1 MPDATAKPV
10 IRIASVQQPPERVVI
25 DTTQPTII
33 PPPTMVV
40 KEDAIASKP
49 PLQSYA
55 SVAPISTLADV
66 DQKKR
71 KASKRQIPKL
81 APNRP
86 QFASHPVPASRSPA
100 TTVAPVRLSFI
111 DYISSQL
118 RRNLFNLNWAFALL
132 GGSGAGFHSPQRARR
147 LRHASQKTAWMVDP
161 QMPCTLFILAILSPR
176 NIFDTAKRRI
186 QRIAKIRWRKW
197 REVKRNAVG
206 TDWYFHGPEQC
217 PEPLYW
223 HFLSIHLGDPAGIIN
238 VM

>member
-1 MPDATAKPV
+1 MPIRRYLTWVGTSLLALLFLADWLLPKSLPEPMPDATAKPV

-118 RRNLFNLNWAFALL
+118 RRNLFNLN
-132 GGSGAGFHSPQRARR
+132 
-147 LRHASQKTAWMVDP
+147 
-161 QMPCTLFILAILSPR
+161 
-176 NIFDTAKRRI
+176 
-186 QRIAKIRWRKW
+186 
-197 REVKRNAVG
+197 
-206 TDWYFHGPEQC
+206 
-217 PEPLYW
+217 
-223 HFLSIHLGDPAGIIN
+223 
-238 VM
+238 

>member
-1 MPDATAKPV
+1 MPIRRYITWVGTSLLALLFLADWLLPNSLPEPMPDATAKPV

-49 PLQSYA
+49 LPLQSYA

-86 QFASHPVPASRSPA
+86 QFASHPVPASRGAA

-118 RRNLFNLNWAFALL
+118 RRNLFNLN
-132 GGSGAGFHSPQRARR
+132 
-147 LRHASQKTAWMVDP
+147 
-161 QMPCTLFILAILSPR
+161 
-176 NIFDTAKRRI
+176 
-186 QRIAKIRWRKW
+186 
-197 REVKRNAVG
+197 
-206 TDWYFHGPEQC
+206 
-217 PEPLYW
+217 
-223 HFLSIHLGDPAGIIN
+223 
-238 VM
+238 